1 MHPRRGRSA
10 AAIAALSLAVAVV
23 SASARGA
30 ILSENFDEPGG
41 FFGNT
46 GIAPNLPSVPVV
58 AGWSVQNRSTTIGT
72 HSWFSGSASSP
83 NFGPQ
88 AGTGYAAVDVNST
101 TGQATI
107 SNWLFSPVISFN
119 TGDRVSFFTRTA
131 TPVQF
136 PDRLQLR
143 LSTNGSSTNVGTT
156 DTSFG
161 DFTTLMLEINPN
173 QTFSAYPTSWTEFSA
188 TMPTSGT
195 GRVAFRYFLTNG
207 GPSGDNG
214 NYIGIDSLNITAV
227 PEPASALALALAG
240 AGALAA
246 RRRRATTN

>member
-1 MHPRRGRSA
+1 MQLRRAASA
-10 AAIAALSLAVAVV
+10 AAAALMLVV
-23 SASARGA
+23 GVGTTTARAA

-58 AGWSVQNRSTTIGT
+58 PGWSVQNRSTTTGT

-107 SNWLFSPVISFN
+107 SNWLISPVISFN
-119 TGDRVSFFTRTA
+119 AGDRVSFFTRTA
-131 TPVQF
+131 TPVEF

-143 LSTNGSSTNVGTT
+143 LSTNGSSTNVGSS

-161 DFTTLMLEINPN
+161 DFSTTMLEINPN
-173 QTFSAYPTSWTEFSA
+173 QTFSGYPTAWTEVTA
-188 TMPTSGT
+188 TFPSSGT
-195 GRVAFRYFLTNG
+195 GRIAFRYFLTNG
-207 GPSGDNG
+207 GPAGDNG
-214 NYIGIDSLNITAV
+214 FYVGIDSLNVIAV
-227 PEPASALALALAG
+227 PEPASVITLSGLACV
-240 AGALAA
+240 GALAA
-246 RRRRATTN
+246 RRRRATN

>member
-1 MHPRRGRSA
+1 LGRGLGRA
-10 AAIAALSLAVAVV
+10 AVLLTALAMCGM
-23 SASARGA
+23 SARA
-30 ILSENFDEPGG
+30 ATILSENFDEAGG

-46 GIAPNLPSVPVV
+46 GIAPNIPSVPVV
-58 AGWSVQNRSTTIGT
+58 AGWSVQNRSTFTGT
-72 HSWFSGSASSP
+72 HSYFSGSASSP

-88 AGTGYAAVDVNST
+88 AGTGYAAVDTNST
-101 TGQATI
+101 TGQSTI
-107 SNWLFSPVISFN
+107 SNWLITPVISFN
-119 TGDRVSFFTRTA
+119 SGDTISFFTRTA

-161 DFTTLMLEINPN
+161 DFSSLLLDINPN
-173 QTFSAYPTSWTEFSA
+173 QTFSGYPTGWTSFTT

-195 GRVAFRYFLTNG
+195 GRLAFRYFLTNA

-214 NYIGIDSLNITAV
+214 NYIGIDSLNVTAV
-227 PEPASALALALAG
+227 PEPTSALVLGGLVSL
-240 AGALAA
+240 GALAS
-246 RRRRATTN
+246 RRRIRRK